1 MRKKLFRFTRGD
13 IVQVSPGLEFASPL
27 SGEDRKEK
35 AVIVYGKLEKFSNK
49 TWKSYLVRSLNDPN
63 RFYTLDEDFIRLAR
77 TEDREKD
84 NGKGNK

>member
-1 MRKKLFRFTRGD
+1 MFRFTRGD

-27 SGEDRKEK
+27 SGEDRREK
-35 AVIVYGKLEKFSNK
+35 AVVIYGKLERYSNK

-63 RFYTLDEDFIRLAR
+63 RFFYTLDEGFIRLAR